1 MAAKVIKSTAT
12 PDPQYG
18 VTDLSAT
25 YGWTQSESNT
35 ESGTWAQVTDHEGKI
50 ISKILYDS
58 LKTNQIN
65 VVLKAGATVPKVGDP
80 VKIGPTGSQVTYIV
94 ENVAINA
101 VNNDATRATLTVT
114 KSPGIDLDAP
124 ASPPPQDPPI

>member
-1 MAAKVIKSTAT
+1 MAAKIIKSSAT

-18 VTDLSAT
+18 VTDLSAS

-35 ESGTWAQVTDHEGKI
+35 ESGTWAQVTDHEGQI
-50 ISKILYDS
+50 IAKILYDS
-58 LKTNQIN
+58 LKTNQVV
-65 VVLKAGATVPKVGDP
+65 VVLKKGATMPAVGDS
-80 VKIGPTGSQVTYIV
+80 VKIGPSGAQVTYVV

-114 KSPGIDLDAP
+114 KSPGIDLDTP
-124 ASPPPQDPPI
+124 A